1 LNNGGNIIT
10 MKTEE
15 FDYPLPEELIA
26 QIPIPDR
33 DKSRLLVVNRKDGTL
48 SHRMFKD
55 VAFYVSPGD
64 VLVTNNTRVIP
75 ARLFGRRKTGGKVEI
90 LLLNPV
96 GRDLWECLV
105 KPGGKAR
112 PGEQVF
118 IGRDENS
125 EIIGT
130 VEARTPFGGRLV
142 RFSYQGKWEDVLERV
157 GNVPLPPYIKVPL
170 KDPERYQTVYARIP
184 GSAAAPTAGLH
195 FTPELLSAISAR
207 GINVA
212 PVTLNVGLGTFR
224 PVTEENI
231 ERHQMHKEYF
241 EISENTASEV
251 NRAKTAGRRILAVG
265 TTAVRALES
274 ACDTNGIVSPYKGDT
289 DIFIYPGF
297 QFRVVDCLITNFH
310 LPKSTLLMLVCAF
323 AGKDLI
329 MEAYREAVKEKYR
342 FFSFGDAMLV
352 L

>member
-1 LNNGGNIIT
+1 MSLSVLGMFRYLHILRC
-10 MKTEE
+10 
-15 FDYPLPEELIA
+15 PL
-26 QIPIPDR
+26 R
-33 DKSRLLVVNRKDGTL
+33 TL
-48 SHRMFKD
+48 
-55 VAFYVSPGD
+55 
-64 VLVTNNTRVIP
+64 
-75 ARLFGRRKTGGKVEI
+75 
-90 LLLNPV
+90 
-96 GRDLWECLV
+96 
-105 KPGGKAR
+105 
-112 PGEQVF
+112 
-118 IGRDENS
+118 
-125 EIIGT
+125 
-130 VEARTPFGGRLV
+130 
-142 RFSYQGKWEDVLERV
+142 
-157 GNVPLPPYIKVPL
+157 
-170 KDPERYQTVYARIP
+170 ERYQTVYAWIRVLQQA
-184 GSAAAPTAGLH
+184 STAGLH

-207 GINVA
+207 GISVA

>member
-1 LNNGGNIIT
+1 
-10 MKTEE
+10 
-15 FDYPLPEELIA
+15 
-26 QIPIPDR
+26 
-33 DKSRLLVVNRKDGTL
+33 
-48 SHRMFKD
+48 
-55 VAFYVSPGD
+55 
-64 VLVTNNTRVIP
+64 
-75 ARLFGRRKTGGKVEI
+75 
-90 LLLNPV
+90 
-96 GRDLWECLV
+96 
-105 KPGGKAR
+105 
-112 PGEQVF
+112 
-118 IGRDENS
+118 
-125 EIIGT
+125 
-130 VEARTPFGGRLV
+130 
-142 RFSYQGKWEDVLERV
+142 
-157 GNVPLPPYIKVPL
+157 
-170 KDPERYQTVYARIP
+170 
-184 GSAAAPTAGLH
+184 
-195 FTPELLSAISAR
+195 
-207 GINVA
+207 
-212 PVTLNVGLGTFR
+212 
-224 PVTEENI
+224 
-231 ERHQMHKEYF
+231 MHKEYF

>member
-1 LNNGGNIIT
+1 

-207 GINVA
+207 GISVA

>member
-207 GINVA
+207 GISVA

>member
-1 LNNGGNIIT
+1 MNNGGNIIT

-207 GINVA
+207 GISVA

>member
-1 LNNGGNIIT
+1 
-10 MKTEE
+10 
-15 FDYPLPEELIA
+15 
-26 QIPIPDR
+26 
-33 DKSRLLVVNRKDGTL
+33 VVNRKDGTL

-55 VAFYVSPGD
+55 VCILCKPWRCPCYQQYTGH
-64 VLVTNNTRVIP
+64 TREAVW
-75 ARLFGRRKTGGKVEI
+75 ASKDRGKVEI

-207 GINVA
+207 GISVA

-231 ERHQMHKEYF
+231 ERHQMHKEYL
-241 EISENTASEV
+241 
-251 NRAKTAGRRILAVG
+251 R
-265 TTAVRALES
+265 
-274 ACDTNGIVSPYKGDT
+274 
-289 DIFIYPGF
+289 
-297 QFRVVDCLITNFH
+297 
-310 LPKSTLLMLVCAF
+310 
-323 AGKDLI
+323 
-329 MEAYREAVKEKYR
+329 
-342 FFSFGDAMLV
+342 
-352 L
+352 

>member
-1 LNNGGNIIT
+1 MIT

-207 GINVA
+207 GISVA